1 MTKKDKAK
9 KFYIEDDKSVADIA
23 VALNINKN
31 TVYYYKNSD
40 FKKGIDW
47 DELRYIST
55 LNPEGTQDKEK
66 IFLSVLIKEFDKALI
81 DLAQSDIEK
90 KLLKLESFAR
100 TYYKLKIPDNKTDVK
115 VQKTQI
121 IKEVILKLINIAMQ
135 QDNKKVAEFLS
146 HNSDEIIEDLLK
158 SE

>member
-55 LNPEGTQDKEK
+55 LNPEDTQDKEK
-66 IFLSVLIKEFDKALI
+66 IFLSVLIKEFDKALV
-81 DLAQSDIEK
+81 DLAKSDIEK

-121 IKEVILKLINIAMQ
+121 IKEVITKLANLSIELNQ
-135 QDNKKVAEFLS
+135 KQVAQFLS
-146 HNSDEIIEDLLK
+146 DNADRILQDLLK
-158 SE
+158 NA